1 MSNNAPKKTVT
12 TSDVVEQA
20 VEENLVVPAQK
31 KVEISEEGVTVVE
44 EPKTGEGPELT
55 VIEGEKG
62 AKKSLKERVEAVRAL
77 ATKHKKALV
86 VLGIAGATASVALY
100 RNFKAQAA
108 EIVEEVAEE
117 QTETTDEPAA

>member
-1 MSNNAPKKTVT
+1 MSNNTPKKTVT
-12 TSDVVEQA
+12 ASDVVEQA

-44 EPKTGEGPELT
+44 ETAEGSPELT

-62 AKKSLKERVEAVRAL
+62 AKKSFKERVEAVRSL
-77 ATKHKKALV
+77 ANKHKKALV

-100 RNFKAQAA
+100 RNFKSQAD
-108 EIVEEVAEE
+108 EIVEEVTEE
-117 QTETTDEPAA
+117 QTETSDEPAA